1 MKITYDGALA
11 RVQLENSDPQDIITR
26 LKYLLQWTDQRIV
39 KQNMFLK
46 TPFGYKDPYRTCFNT
61 LSNTFPTGLLQKVI
75 RYLESL
81 GIKYKLEKDQE
92 FQVSRPPELDNFE
105 LPDWAWD
112 HQVKAVETALSFER
126 CMISS
131 PTGSGKSKI
140 IAWIT
145 KYFPEEIILITTPS
159 IALKNAMANELRKQ
173 YDEEIGEIGGGK
185 AKIARITVGVM
196 NSLAKHSTGKYEEY
210 LNSVGILLG
219 DECHTGT
226 CDMYA
231 QVSSRCK
238 NTSFRL
244 GISATAY
251 SEVGAELVLEGVFGP
266 LVLEIPEMEMVSHG
280 VIHKP
285 KVYFVEIPPPK
296 NKRKYPP
303 NKYPDQREVYQE
315 WICNNSYRNGLIV
328 EIVEKYLKVDREGQV
343 LVLVDEI
350 ENHGIPL
357 LEMFHNSGLEIPF
370 LHGGLPK
377 KERDKILNSF
387 YRGEPRAIL
396 ASRVMNTGI
405 DVPSIAL
412 TINAGAGS
420 GTIKLTQKT
429 GRCVRVDPTG
439 KKKQA
444 VQVDFWDDEPFYFAR
459 QARKRFNHLNK
470 IYPNSCKVCS
480 PSELLETFYEL
491 SKV

>member
-1 MKITYDGALA
+1 MKITYNGALA
-11 RVQLENSDPQDIITR
+11 KVELQKSDPKDIITR

-39 KQNMFLK
+39 KQNQFLK
-46 TPFGYKDPYRTCFNT
+46 TPFGYKDPYRSCFNT
-61 LSNTFPTGLLQKVI
+61 LSNTFPTGLLQRVI
-75 RYLESL
+75 KYLDNL
-81 GIKYKLEKDQE
+81 GISYELERESNLAVREIGD
-92 FQVSRPPELDNFE
+92 FD
-105 LPDWAWD
+105 LPDWAWS
-112 HQVKAVETALSFER
+112 HQVRAVETALAYER

-140 IAWIT
+140 IAWVT
-145 KYFPEEIILITTPS
+145 KYFPTEVILITTPS

-173 YDEEIGEIGGGK
+173 YNEEIGEIGGGK

-210 LNSVGILLG
+210 LNTVDVLLG

-231 QVSSRCK
+231 QVSARCK
-238 NTSFRL
+238 NTIFRL

-251 SEVGAELVLEGVFGP
+251 SEVGADLVLEGVFGP
-266 LVLEIPEMEMVSHG
+266 LVLEIPEMEMVSNG

-285 KVYFVEIPPPK
+285 KVYFVEVPALNTK
-296 NKRKYPP
+296 TKQQTKLYPE
-303 NKYPDQREVYQE
+303 QRVVYQE
-315 WICNNSYRNGLIV
+315 WICNNSYRNQLIV
-328 EIVEKYLKVDREGQV
+328 EIVEKYLKVDQDGQV

-357 LEMFHNSGLEIPF
+357 LEMFHNAGIELPF

-377 KERDKILNSF
+377 KQRDEILNLF
-387 YRGEPRAIL
+387 YQGEPRAIL

-444 VQVDFWDDEPFYFAR
+444 IQIDFWDDEPFYFAR

-470 IYPNSCKVCS
+470 LYPDSCKICS
-480 PSELLETFYEL
+480 PTELLNSFYEL

>member
-1 MKITYDGALA
+1 MKISYDGALA
-11 RVQLENSDPQDIITR
+11 RVQLENSDPQDIITK

-39 KQNMFLK
+39 KQNMFVK
-46 TPFGYKDPYRTCFNT
+46 TSFGYKDPCRSCFNT
-61 LSNTFPTGLLQKVI
+61 ISNTFPTGLLQKVI
-75 RYLESL
+75 TYVESL
-81 GIKYKLEKDQE
+81 GIKYKLERDQE
-92 FQVSRPPELDNFE
+92 FQVRRPLELDNFE

-112 HQVKAVETALSFER
+112 HQVKAIETALSFER

-196 NSLAKHSTGKYEEY
+196 NSLAKHSTSKYEEY
-210 LNSVGILLG
+210 LKSVDVLLG

-226 CDMYA
+226 CEMYG

-266 LVLEIPEMEMVSHG
+266 LVLEIPEMEMVSNG

-285 KVYFVEIPPPK
+285 KVYFVEIPMPK
-296 NKRKYPP
+296 NERKYPP
-303 NKYPDQREVYQE
+303 NRYPDQRDIYQE
-315 WICNNSYRNGLIV
+315 WICNNSYRNELIV
-328 EIVEKYLKVDREGQV
+328 EIVQKYLEVDQEGQV

-357 LEMFHNSGLEIPF
+357 LGMFHSSGLEIPF

-377 KERDKILNSF
+377 KERDKTLNSF
-387 YRGEPRAIL
+387 YQGEPRAIL

-444 VQVDFWDDEPFYFAR
+444 IQVDFWDDEPFYYAR
-459 QARKRFNHLNK
+459 QAGKRFKHLNK
-470 IYPNSCKVCS
+470 LYPNSCKVCS
-480 PSELLETFYEL
+480 PSELFETFYEL